1 MTEAWKRIATLWA
14 RPRWRRPGR
23 AAGERVFAIA
33 LVAPAVL
40 VVGGVY
46 LYPAAVTLIYSV
58 SKIDIA
64 NLALGQF
71 VGFQN
76 FRTVVEDDAFW
87 PVMLRTLYF
96 GAILAGVTTLLSL
109 PIALLL
115 NRPFRGRTLVRVV
128 VLLPWAVPP
137 VVSGVL
143 WGQMFNAEFG
153 FINGFIREL
162 GGSGSIVWL
171 GDPTLALHAI
181 LVAEIWRWLPFA
193 TLFMLA
199 GIQTV
204 PRSVLEASALDGA
217 GPLQTLRHITLPLM
231 LGVIVPVAI
240 FLFVAAMKTF
250 DTIFVLTRGGPR
262 QGTTTLNYLVFQQG
276 FEQFRF
282 GQAAATAYILT
293 LATLLAIAVLGY
305 VRLRVVARTG
315 G

>member
-1 MTEAWKRIATLWA
+1 MW
-14 RPRWRRPGR
+14 
-23 AAGERVFAIA
+23 AGEKAFAIA

-58 SKIDIA
+58 TTVDIA
-64 NLALGQF
+64 NLAVGQF
-71 VGFQN
+71 VGLQN
-76 FRTVVEDDAFW
+76 FRNVIDGDAFW
-87 PVMLRTLYF
+87 PVTLRTLYF
-96 GAILAGVTTLLSL
+96 GWILAGLTTLISF

-153 FINGFIREL
+153 FINGFIRQL

-181 LVAEIWRWLPFA
+181 LVAEVWRWIPFA

-199 GIQTV
+199 GLQTV
-204 PRSVLEASALDGA
+204 PRSIIEASSLDGA

-231 LGVIVPVAI
+231 SGVIVPVMI

-293 LATLLAIAVLGY
+293 LVTLLAIAVLGY
-305 VRLRVVARTG
+305 LRLRVVARTG
-315 G
+315 GPE